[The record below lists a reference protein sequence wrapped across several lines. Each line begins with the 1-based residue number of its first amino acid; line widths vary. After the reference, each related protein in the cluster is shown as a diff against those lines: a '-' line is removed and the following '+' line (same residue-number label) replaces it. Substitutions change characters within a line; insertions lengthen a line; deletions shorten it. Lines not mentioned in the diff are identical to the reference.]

1 MRGKNTKQSSML
13 CLMSPEE
20 RVPAGHPLRGIKKL
34 ADAALTELSP
44 VFDQMYASSGR
55 PSVPPE
61 RLLKSMLLIALYSV
75 RSERQFCEQLD
86 YNLLFRWFLDMDMV
100 EASFDATAFTHNRQ
114 RLMDHEAAPRFFR
127 AVVEQARSKQ
137 LMSTEHFSVDGTLIE
152 SWASAKSFR
161 PKDDDDDDNN
171 GWSDFSGKKRRNETH
186 ESKTDPES
194 KLWRKGNGR
203 EAKLSYMGHAL
214 MENRNGLL
222 VDFEVTEASGRAE
235 RDAAIG
241 MIGAAVPGTHRIT
254 LGADRGYDAKEF
266 VSRCREH
273 DVTPHIAQHHNA
285 HRRSAIDARTTRHP
299 GYPISISIR
308 RRIESVF
315 GWLKTIG
322 GLRRSRLRGR
332 QPTRLAAYMGAAAY
346 NLLRIA
352 KLAPNAVC

>member
-20 RVPAGHPLRGIKKL
+20 RVPSGHPLRGIKKL
-34 ADAALTELSP
+34 SDAALAELSP
-44 VFDQMYASSGR
+44 VFDEMYAASGR

-86 YNLLFRWFLDMDMV
+86 YNLLFRWFLDMDMI
-100 EASFDATAFTHNRQ
+100 EPSFDATAFTHNRE
-114 RLMDHEAAPRFFR
+114 RLMKHEVAARFFR
-127 AVVEQARSKQ
+127 AVVDQARSKH
-137 LMSTEHFSVDGTLIE
+137 LMSAEHFSVDGTLIDA
-152 SWASAKSFR
+152 WASTKSFR

-171 GWSDFSGKKRRNETH
+171 GWSDFSGKKRSNETH

-194 KLWRKGNGR
+194 KLWRKGRGR

-222 VDFEVTEASGRAE
+222 VDFEVTEATGTAE
-235 RDAAIG
+235 RDAAIT
-241 MIGAAVPGTHRIT
+241 MINAAVPGERRIT

-266 VSRCREH
+266 VARCREH
-273 DVTPHIAQHHNA
+273 EVTPHIAQHENA
-285 HRRSAIDARTTRHP
+285 HRSSAIDGRTTRHA
-299 GYPISISIR
+299 GYAISIGIR

-322 GLRRSRLRGR
+322 GLRRTRVRGR
-332 QPTRLAAYMGAAAY
+332 MRTRFGAYIGAAAY
-346 NLLRIA
+346 NLMRIA
-352 KLAPNAVC
+352 RLEIARTA